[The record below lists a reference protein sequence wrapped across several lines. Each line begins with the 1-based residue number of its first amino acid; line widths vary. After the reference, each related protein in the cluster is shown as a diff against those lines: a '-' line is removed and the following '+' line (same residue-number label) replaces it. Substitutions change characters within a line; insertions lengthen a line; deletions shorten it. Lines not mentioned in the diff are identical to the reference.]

1 MHKCRDPLA
10 EAALWELGD
19 EGRQH
24 PAWRIG
30 GVPRWVPGQ
39 AIACLQEVPASCG
52 GAANWPILHAWTG
65 RKIDPPRTSISQTLL
80 HWHSKHIRNRPFI
93 TWHTL
98 IAVNI
103 FQQAN
108 CIKPSQFLFC
118 NHTIF
123 PHYLEQAINP
133 QVEGGILSPVMTLWP
148 KDVFISIQIGFQQI
162 LLLSVLRNTPISLQ
176 KLFQTE
182 LYQNMIFHLFQTT
195 RFKMRF
201 LDRSKA
207 RPLRVVW
214 TFWCPGCTS
223 LVWNE
228 WQWIKHKKTSI
239 VHKGTVLK
247 ASWKMLES
255 QTLSS
260 PVSLVW
266 LVPPRDW
273 LWFDLRRKTSLA
285 GVSENGV
292 SVTT

>member
-123 PHYLEQAINP
+123 SHYLAQAIN

-148 KDVFISIQIGFQQI
+148 KDVFIFI
-162 LLLSVLRNTPISLQ
+162 LLLSVLRNTHQ
-176 KLFQTE
+176 F
-182 LYQNMIFHLFQTT
+182 LYRNFFKQNDTKTWYSTFFSNDQIQE
-195 RFKMRF
+195 RF

-207 RPLRVVW
+207 RPLGVVW